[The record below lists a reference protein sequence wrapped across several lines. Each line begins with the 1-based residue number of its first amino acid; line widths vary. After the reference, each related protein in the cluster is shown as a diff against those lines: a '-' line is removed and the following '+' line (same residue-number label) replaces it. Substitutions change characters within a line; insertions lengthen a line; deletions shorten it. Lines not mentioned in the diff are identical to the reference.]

1 MQDHD
6 GNRPHGIY
14 SAHAVCTGLPN
25 LGLALALLLINTIM
39 GAQT

>member
-6 GNRPHGIY
+6 GNRHHGIS
-14 SAHAVCTGLPN
+14 SAHAACTGLPN
-25 LGLALALLLINTIM
+25 LDLALALLLINTIM